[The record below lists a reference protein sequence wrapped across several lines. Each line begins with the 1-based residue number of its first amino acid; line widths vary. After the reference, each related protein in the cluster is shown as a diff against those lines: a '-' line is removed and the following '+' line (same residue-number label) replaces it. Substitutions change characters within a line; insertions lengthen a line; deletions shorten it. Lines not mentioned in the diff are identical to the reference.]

1 MTTPEQDAR
10 PALLLG
16 AHASR
21 RCPRRIH
28 NDHDRTVPKV
38 EWLPSPELQLRLDAG
53 SGFEVEV
60 LDRLVVLHGH
70 RCTDLRGTD
79 DWRELT
85 TATIAALA
93 AGAELVVGGR
103 LPDDDAGGRLGRPD
117 VLLRVGTGPD
127 GVAGRYVPVEVK
139 WHLGTEKRAKR
150 TASVSALASPTTRV
164 EVEGRAPRTRQRF
177 DDLLQLAHYTRMLQ
191 ACGFHPGEDQLVGAV
206 IGTDLLDVGGGE
218 PEQVLVWHDL
228 AVAQFTTFSRSRGS
242 AERSVLE
249 RYDHEHR
256 FRLKVAQV
264 AARRTGAPDDPE
276 PIVVPIAQDECL
288 TCPYRDWC
296 AERMGPDDP
305 SAAITTG
312 RLRIREWLS
321 LQALGVTTTAAL
333 AEVDVDDDEF
343 MAAFLA
349 EHTHDE
355 AGAARRLAE
364 AVRRAGM
371 VRDGVRLL
379 RTGTGPLHVPRADVE
394 IDLDY
399 ESDPSG
405 RKYLWGARVATG
417 DALTGTWGP
426 ARYRAFVTW
435 DLVDAEGERALAAEL
450 VAWLRSEIASAEVA
464 GRTPAGAPLDGGRA
478 RRPAHRPRCRR
489 GGGRARPLRRP
500 VRRRQDAVRG
510 RLRSRP
516 QGGRAGLRLP
526 LARRRRRRL
535 AVADLAARRPRHRLA
550 RPRGDAAAGA
560 RVQRGRRRGDGGR
573 PGRSLGPR
581 DVAACR
587 RVGSRQRRPT
597 EDEGWGSRWV
607 SRWPRAAT
615 SR

>member
-417 DALTGTWGP
+417 DALTGRWGP

-464 GRTPAGAPLDGGRA
+464 GRTLQVHHWTAVEPDALRTVLGA
-478 RRPAHRPRCRR
+478 
-489 GGGRARPLRRP
+489 
-500 VRRRQDAVRG
+500 DAVADVLARFVDLYDVVRTQFVG
-510 RLRSRP
+510 AFGLGLKAVAPAFGFRWRDDDA
-516 QGGRAGLRLP
+516 GGSQSQTWLLVARDTASPDHAAMRQRVLEYNEDDVEATAVVRAGLSA
-526 LARRRRRRL
+526 LATSQ
-535 AVADLAARRPRHRLA
+535 P
-550 RPRGDAAAGA
+550 AAG
-560 RVQRGRRRGDGGR
+560 
-573 PGRSLGPR
+573 
-581 DVAACR
+581 
-587 RVGSRQRRPT
+587 
-597 EDEGWGSRWV
+597 
-607 SRWPRAAT
+607 
-615 SR
+615 